1 MDIQRDSVVVR
12 RISWG
17 SVIAGVVTAIALS
30 LLFTTLGTSLGL
42 SMLQPKADDVVNGAD
57 KAVLAWSVI
66 SVVISLA
73 CGGFIA
79 GRLAGTDGTV
89 HGFLS
94 WATSLIVASVLGFM
108 AVGGALNM
116 AGSAVGSVASATG
129 SAVSGIGSVAANAAG
144 GTAGGTA
151 DMAKNLSDR
160 LGFDTRLT
168 AENAD
173 DNITEA
179 LRKSGIRELQ
189 PDYLQSQLQAAGND
203 VASAVKDLAVSP
215 DSSDA
220 IFDKLGQKLKA
231 RIDTVSQSI
240 NRDDVKTALAQNT
253 SMTPEEADKAVDN
266 FIKTRDT
273 TVTQAKQR
281 LDELQGRLNE
291 AKVQYAELKKE
302 AIEKADQAASAGA
315 RLALWS
321 FIALLIGAVVSA
333 FAGLW
338 GVNTHPEYRRIRA

>member
-129 SAVSGIGSVAANAAG
+129 SAVSGIGSVAAKA
-144 GTAGGTA
+144 AGGTA

-179 LRKSGIRELQ
+179 LRKSGVPELQ

>member
-144 GTAGGTA
+144 GTA

-160 LGFDTRLT
+160 LGFDTKLT
-168 AENAD
+168 AANAD

-179 LRKSGIRELQ
+179 LRKSGVPELQ

>member
-129 SAVSGIGSVAANAAG
+129 SAVSGIGSVAAKA
-144 GTAGGTA
+144 AGGTA

-179 LRKSGIRELQ
+179 LRKSGVPELQ

-273 TVTQAKQR
+273 TVSQAKQR

>member
-129 SAVSGIGSVAANAAG
+129 SAVSGLGSVAAKA
-144 GTAGGTA
+144 AGGTA

-160 LGFDTRLT
+160 LGFDTQLT
-168 AENAD
+168 AVNAD

-189 PDYLQSQLQAAGND
+189 PDYLQSQLQGAGND

-231 RIDTVSQSI
+231 RVDTVSQSV
-240 NRDDVKTALAQNT
+240 NRDEVKNALAQNT

-291 AKVQYAELKKE
+291 AKAQYAELKKE

>member
-129 SAVSGIGSVAANAAG
+129 SAVSGIGSVAAKA
-144 GTAGGTA
+144 AGGTA

-160 LGFDTRLT
+160 LGFDTKLT
-168 AENAD
+168 AANAD

>member
-129 SAVSGIGSVAANAAG
+129 SAVSGIGSVAAKA
-144 GTAGGTA
+144 AGGTA

-160 LGFDTRLT
+160 LGFDTKLT
-168 AENAD
+168 AANAD

-179 LRKSGIRELQ
+179 LRKSGVPELQ

-231 RIDTVSQSI
+231 RVDTVSQSVS
-240 NRDDVKTALAQNT
+240 RDDVKNALAQNT

>member
-79 GRLAGTDGTV
+79 GRLAGTDGTA

-129 SAVSGIGSVAANAAG
+129 SAVSGLGSVAAKA
-144 GTAGGTA
+144 AGGTA

-160 LGFDTRLT
+160 LGFDTQLT
-168 AENAD
+168 AANAD

-189 PDYLQSQLQAAGND
+189 PDYLQSQLQGAGND

-231 RIDTVSQSI
+231 RVDTVSQSV
-240 NRDDVKTALAQNT
+240 NRDEVKNALAQNT

-291 AKVQYAELKKE
+291 AKAQYAELKKE